1 MAQKKIPAGSVY
13 PNHRLGPSGPVL
25 DGDLLVRLGY
35 DAVVESLT
43 IPSFSLAPLT
53 IIPRNLAADPL
64 EVVFPD
70 FAAGDILEIDCRF
83 SGQTVETAGLLN
95 AVALVSLDGGT
106 KFYVAAPSSGPQ
118 DIAASSGATTIFWA
132 GVITDPMPIF
142 GLGGPL
148 PSVALTAPPIVR
160 ILNLTDENLNVGGL
174 DDPFSCGS
182 VWLKCIEY
190 LGGKKGVFQA
200 PPGVLFDLLL

>member
-1 MAQKKIPAGSVY
+1 MALKKIPAGSVY

-25 DGDLLVRLGY
+25 GSDLLVRLGY

-53 IIPRNLAADPL
+53 VIPRNLAADPL
-64 EVVFPD
+64 EVAFPD
-70 FAAGDILEIDCRF
+70 FAAGDILEVDCRF
-83 SGQTVETAGLLN
+83 SGQTVETSAVLN
-95 AVALVSLDGGT
+95 AVVLVSLDGGT
-106 KFYVAAPSSGPQ
+106 KFYVATPSSGPQ
-118 DIAASSGATTIFWA
+118 DIPSNSGATTIFWA

-142 GLGGPL
+142 TFGGPL
-148 PSVALTAPPIVR
+148 PSVALAAPPIVR
-160 ILNLTDENLNVGGL
+160 ILNLTDEALNVGGI

-182 VWLKCIEY
+182 VWLRCAQY

-200 PPGVLFDLLL
+200 PPGVLFDILP